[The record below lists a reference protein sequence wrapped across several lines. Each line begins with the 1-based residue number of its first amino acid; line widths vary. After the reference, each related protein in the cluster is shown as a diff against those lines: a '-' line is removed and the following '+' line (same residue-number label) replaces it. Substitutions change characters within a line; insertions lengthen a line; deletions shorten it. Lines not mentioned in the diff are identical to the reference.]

1 MTRNFFRTNQ
11 YFTYQNFFADQWL
24 KNFLDQIFFQ
34 TKILFWNRNFFFR
47 HKICLAK
54 FFWTT
59 YFFGTKC
66 FVWPNNIYL
75 DKVFFYQILF
85 LDKIFFAPKIFFG
98 PKRFWTNFFDNF
110 FGTKKIGQI
119 YLPHKK
125 IVVLKDTICIS
136 TSFNQDI
143 FCFVNLWS

>member
-1 MTRNFFRTNQ
+1 M
-11 YFTYQNFFADQWL
+11 
-24 KNFLDQIFFQ
+24 DQIFFQ
-34 TKILFWNRNFFFR
+34 MKIFFWNRIFFFR

-75 DKVFFYQILF
+75 DKVFSIKYYFWTKF
-85 LDKIFFAPKIFFG
+85 FFAPKIFFG
-98 PKRFWTNFFDNF
+98 PKGFWTKIFVITFL
-110 FGTKKIGQI
+110 GQKKIQAIFFFLSELFQKNLTQI

-125 IVVLKDTICIS
+125 IVVLKGTICIS

-143 FCFVNLWS
+143 FCFVYLQS